1 MTYSFTGANDLK
13 LVGEDIVEA
22 PTVQNP
28 LDSGQKHLRSSLV
41 PQMLRSICDNQ
52 FLLENI
58 RFFEIGKSFKLTSEN
73 KLPDETNWLVLG
85 LTSDYY
91 DAKGV
96 IYNLLM
102 GFGIPGDEIVT
113 KGTNAEFLKLGMSA
127 DFFVQG
133 KRLITIGEIREEV
146 RGKFDI
152 KRSVTTV
159 TLNID
164 VLLGLHLPETKFEQ
178 FSKYPYTTRDVSAL
192 FTSDT
197 TVADITSNLSRVS
210 KLIKKIEIID
220 IYTGKGL
227 QSNERSVALRFV
239 IQSDDRTLTDEE
251 VDEVI
256 KTVHNKIT
264 ELGGKIRSGSKT

>member
-1 MTYSFTGANDLK
+1 
-13 LVGEDIVEA
+13 
-22 PTVQNP
+22 
-28 LDSGQKHLRSSLV
+28 
-41 PQMLRSICDNQ
+41 
-52 FLLENI
+52 
-58 RFFEIGKSFKLTSEN
+58 
-73 KLPDETNWLVLG
+73 
-85 LTSDYY
+85 
-91 DAKGV
+91 
-96 IYNLLM
+96 
-102 GFGIPGDEIVT
+102 
-113 KGTNAEFLKLGMSA
+113 
-127 DFFVQG
+127 
-133 KRLITIGEIREEV
+133 
-146 RGKFDI
+146 
-152 KRSVTTV
+152 
-159 TLNID
+159 
-164 VLLGLHLPETKFEQ
+164 LPETKFEQ

-227 QSNERSVALRFV
+227 QSNERSVAFRFV